1 MSSSKNPFT
10 PEFLKSKAIPDFLFQ
25 TNNVTRVPELPVS
38 ICFGGRHWIYCKP
51 YRENISGKKISVKML
66 EFGDTGF
73 LGLFSL
79 GFPAVV
85 DRC

>member
-1 MSSSKNPFT
+1 MSSSENPFT
-10 PEFLKSKAIPDFLFQ
+10 PKFLKSKAIPEFLFQ

-38 ICFGGRHWIYCKP
+38 ICFGGRSWIYYKS
-51 YRENISGKKISVKML
+51 YRENISGKKLSVKML

-73 LGLFSL
+73 LGLISL